1 MAFVTDIEPDDRR
14 FSRRHPTGTVCRYA
28 VGRNNGQRILQLNSY
43 GSASREFPDQF
54 SQTLQFDERAARQLY
69 DVLQTEFGF

>member
-1 MAFVTDIEPDDRR
+1 MAFVTTIEPDDKR

-28 VGRNNGQRILQLNSY
+28 VGRSNGQRILQLNSY
-43 GSASREFPDQF
+43 GSANRENPEQF